1 MDHAATRAASEPGQ
15 GPSAGV
21 RPLAHP
27 AVASPPAAVEV
38 GPSGLVLQ
46 PRQRRW
52 ILVAGCA
59 GLAVLVFVVTRGDLD
74 QLRQTARG
82 TDPVLLLIPV
92 LATVG
97 SYLTMAR
104 SYQGIAAAAGHT
116 IGFLDML
123 RITVV
128 ANTANYLLS
137 TGGLSGFALRMYL
150 FIRRGIP
157 AGSAVLISL
166 VQTLLTNLVLLLFVV
181 GGFVVLLLSHD
192 LVGRELVLST
202 VLLIGFTVLILF
214 TTLLIFRRELRRRTL
229 FVATRLIDRGW
240 RRYLPR
246 GKPRRLKLL
255 RFQRNL
261 NAGLDFLLER
271 PHEMLAPTIY
281 IVLDWLCTLL
291 VLYGAF
297 VAIGHPVRVSYVIA
311 GFAIGM
317 FFSIV
322 SLVPAGLG
330 VMEGSMAAVFA
341 SLDVP
346 IESAVVAVLIF
357 RATYYLL
364 PLLAS
369 AVLARTTLRA
379 VN

>member
-1 MDHAATRAASEPGQ
+1 
-15 GPSAGV
+15 V

-27 AVASPPAAVEV
+27 AVPARPRADVAVAASGVP
-38 GPSGLVLQ
+38 LYQ
-46 PRQRRW
+46 RQRRW
-52 ILVAGCA
+52 IVIA
-59 GLAVLVFVVTRGDLD
+59 GLLGIAVLVFVVTRGDLE
-74 QLRQTARG
+74 QLRRTARG

-104 SYQGIAAAAGHT
+104 SYQGIAAAAGHE
-116 IGFLDML
+116 IGFVDML

-137 TGGLSGFALRMYL
+137 AGGLSGFALRMYL

-181 GGFVVLLLSHD
+181 GGFVVLFLSHD

-202 VLLIGFTVLILF
+202 VLLVGFSALILF
-214 TTLLIFRRELRRRTL
+214 ATLLIFRRELRRRTL
-229 FVATRLIDRGW
+229 FAATRLIDRGW
-240 RRYLPR
+240 RRFLPHR
-246 GKPRRLKLL
+246 KPSRLKLL

-281 IVLDWLCTLL
+281 IVLDWVCTLL
-291 VLYGAF
+291 VLWGAF
-297 VAIGHPVRVSYVIA
+297 VAIGHPVRMSYVIA

-330 VMEGSMAAVFA
+330 ILEGSMAAVFA

-346 IESAVVAVLIF
+346 LERAVVAVLIF
-357 RATYYLL
+357 RAAYYLL

-369 AVLARTTLRA
+369 AVLARPTLRA